1 MRLRP
6 ANHLSADFWKFFT
19 GQVISNFG
27 TSFTAF
33 ALPLLVYR
41 LTGSSVNL
49 AIAAVSEFL
58 PYLLFGLVIG
68 AWVDRT
74 NRKRLMIAANLVM
87 SVLFGSIPALYAFGH
102 LSLLWIYVVGFLG
115 STTFI
120 AFNSAEYAA
129 LPSLVPS
136 DDLVTA
142 NGRIDASYQAASII
156 GPVVAGALAA
166 VIAIPNLLA
175 VDACSYVVAA
185 ISLLLVRGSFN
196 QETNIDRS
204 LTTIRQDIVE
214 GLRYVIGHPVLRNIS
229 LMMAMVNFVG
239 ASAGYQLVL
248 FASRQLHVTGPQLGA
263 LYSASAAGIVVF
275 GLLAGWFR
283 KRWSFSIVA
292 LGALMVSGL
301 LTVVFAFNPF
311 YWVSLPLWAAI
322 GGLGLMFN
330 INTRSLR
337 QQIVPNHMLGRVM
350 SIAGVLAWSAIPVG
364 TLLGGFAIK
373 LSGNVVLVYAA
384 IGVLTFLIP
393 LCFAFSPLG
402 HTEDYM
408 PGETEPAEGSEQELQ
423 AV

>member
-1 MRLRP
+1 MRFRP
-6 ANHLSADFWKFFT
+6 TNRLSLDFWKFFS

-27 TSFTAF
+27 TSFTGF

-41 LTGSSVNL
+41 LTGSSINL
-49 AIAAVSEFL
+49 AITAVSEFL

-74 NRKRLMIAANLVM
+74 DRKRLMIGANLVQA
-87 SVLFGSIPALYAFGH
+87 LLIGSIPMLAAVGH
-102 LSLLWIYVVGFLG
+102 LSLPWIYSVGFLG

-129 LPSLVPS
+129 LPSLVSS

-156 GPVVAGALAA
+156 GPIVAGALAA
-166 VIAIPNLLA
+166 IVAIPNLLA
-175 VDACSYVVAA
+175 VDAASYVVAA
-185 ISLLLVRGSFN
+185 ITLLLVRGSFN
-196 QETNIDRS
+196 LETNVNRS

-214 GLRYVIGHPVLRNIS
+214 GLKYVIGHPVLRNIS
-229 LMMAMVNFVG
+229 LMMALVNFVG
-239 ASAGYQLVL
+239 ATAGFQLVL
-248 FASRQLHVTGPQLGA
+248 FASRQLHVTRPELGA
-263 LYSASAAGIVVF
+263 LYSAGAAGVVVF

-292 LGALMVSGL
+292 LGALMTSGL
-301 LTVVFAFNPF
+301 LTIAFAFNPF
-311 YWVSLPLWAAI
+311 YALSLPLWAAI

-337 QQIVPNHMLGRVM
+337 QSIVPNHLLGRVM

-364 TLLGGFAIK
+364 TMLGGFAIT
-373 LSGNVVLVYAA
+373 LTGNVVLVYAA

-402 HTEDYM
+402 HTEDYV
-408 PGETEPAEGSEQELQ
+408 PKETEPAEPEEALQ
-423 AV
+423 VS